1 MPTEIDVI
9 IPTYG
14 GWELTSSCLRHLA
27 RQTVAHGVTV
37 VDNASPDGTPALIRE
52 HFPEVQV
59 IALRENSGFA
69 SACNVGIRGSRAE
82 IVVLLNN
89 DVDADPR
96 MLERMAAPFASDER
110 LGSVTPLLLRP
121 DGLID
126 SVGLCADPTLA
137 GFPRHQGCREEH
149 AEQTRPLLLGPSGA
163 AAAFRRAALDDV
175 GLLDDAIFMYQE
187 DLDLA
192 LRLRA
197 VGWRARSATDAR
209 GVHLGSASAGRR
221 SAWQRRQA
229 GFSRGYLL
237 RTYGVLRSRRAPRAI
252 VTEMVASL
260 GDLALARDTAS
271 CGGRWSGWRAARS
284 AERRRT
290 PVEGIDTS
298 IGFTE
303 SLRLRRVDHVAA
315 EDTTTEAGS

>member
-1 MPTEIDVI
+1 MRTDIDVI

-14 GWELTSSCLRHLA
+14 GWDLTASCLRHLA
-27 RQTVAHGVTV
+27 RQTIAHGVIV
-37 VDNASPDGTPALIRE
+37 VDNGSPDRTPALVRE
-52 HFPEVQV
+52 EFPDVTV
-59 IALRENSGFA
+59 IECPENLGFA
-69 SACNVGIRGSRAE
+69 SACNAGIRSSHAA

-96 MLERMAAPFASDER
+96 MLERMTTPFASDDR
-110 LGSVTPLLLRP
+110 VGSVTPLLLRP

-126 SVGLCADPTLA
+126 SVGLCADVTLA
-137 GFPRHQGCREEH
+137 GFPRHQGRR
-149 AEQTRPLLLGPSGA
+149 AEQAAQPTPLLLGPSGA
-163 AAAFRRAALDDV
+163 AAAFRRTALDDV

-197 VGWRARSATDAR
+197 RGWRAESATDAR

-229 GFSRGYLL
+229 GFSRGYFL
-237 RTYGVLRSRRAPRAI
+237 RTYGILRSRQGPRA
-252 VTEMVASL
+252 VMTELIAGL
-260 GDLALARDTAS
+260 GDLVLARDTAS
-271 CGGRWSGWRAARS
+271 WGGRWAGWRAARS
-284 AERRRT
+284 GARRQP

-298 IGFTE
+298 ISFIQ
-303 SLRLRRVDHVAA
+303 SLGLRRVDHAA
-315 EDTTTEAGS
+315 ATTAAGS